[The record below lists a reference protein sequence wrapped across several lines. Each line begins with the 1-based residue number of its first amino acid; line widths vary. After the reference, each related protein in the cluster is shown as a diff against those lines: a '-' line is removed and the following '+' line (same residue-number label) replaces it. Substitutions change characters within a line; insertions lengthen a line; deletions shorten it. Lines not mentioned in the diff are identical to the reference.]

1 MNRAISAV
9 DTELI
14 RSGLLLIGALQVT
27 WPWTGS
33 MHADKSLAITLTK
46 GSYFAF
52 IIRFNTTK
60 KMDAGSMAF
69 IEEPDIQ
76 RRVLHDWIGLQI
88 IRKK

>member
-33 MHADKSLAITLTK
+33 MHADKSLANHATK
-46 GSYFAF
+46 GKPFCMY
-52 IIRFNTTK
+52 
-60 KMDAGSMAF
+60 
-69 IEEPDIQ
+69 
-76 RRVLHDWIGLQI
+76 HQI
-88 IRKK
+88 